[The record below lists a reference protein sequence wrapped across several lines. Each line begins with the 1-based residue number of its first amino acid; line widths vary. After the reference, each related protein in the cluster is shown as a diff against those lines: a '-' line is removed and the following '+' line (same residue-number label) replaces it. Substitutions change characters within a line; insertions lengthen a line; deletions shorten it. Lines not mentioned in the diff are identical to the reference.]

1 MIKDYAGVVFK
12 KSGQVYYFNS
22 NNIKLKNGD
31 NVIVDTEQGPQFA
44 TVIKTNNDI
53 SEIILPKK
61 INNVI
66 RICSKKDIANNQNN
80 IQLAKK
86 ALLKCKSMVEKQN
99 LNMMVLDANYNF
111 DRSQLVFTFL
121 SDNRVDFRKLA
132 KDLAA
137 IYKTR
142 IELRQVGVRD
152 KAKEVG
158 GYGLCGRELC
168 CSKFLNDFDSVSIN
182 MAKNQNIALNPTK
195 INGICGR
202 LLCCLKYEDECYKE
216 CNKKLPKVGKKISTK
231 LGTGKVISV
240 DPLKMIYKVDL
251 GDQGIMEFNSNE
263 DN

>member
-168 CSKFLNDFDSVSIN
+168 C
-182 MAKNQNIALNPTK
+182 
-195 INGICGR
+195 
-202 LLCCLKYEDECYKE
+202 LKYEDECYKE